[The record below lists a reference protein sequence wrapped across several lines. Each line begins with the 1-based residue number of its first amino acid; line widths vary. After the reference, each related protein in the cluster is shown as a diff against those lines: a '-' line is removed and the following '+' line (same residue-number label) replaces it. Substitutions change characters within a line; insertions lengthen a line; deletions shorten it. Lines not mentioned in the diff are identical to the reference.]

1 MQRNVLR
8 RVIYRFDA
16 FLSRQYGIFPFS
28 DDPDCILRLQKTH
41 ASHRLALSGLVLE
54 PGDAVVGFHLWNE
67 RMPPM
72 PKEGASLGWA
82 AHTRRLFFY
91 SLRLA
96 ADAIRADEEM
106 RQSRALSGAT
116 SIFTPGLKDN
126 GANFFKQAGFIVAP
140 YYRPLGAFGEFWE
153 NFYSWWIIW
162 AYNPG
167 GLKGLGLGH
176 MRRTE
181 IWIAMGEFLE
191 RYGSKEPA
199 SQPGQVAPVRGLP
212 GISA

>member
-28 DDPDCILRLQKTH
+28 DDNDCILRLQKTH
-41 ASHRLALSGLVLE
+41 ATHRLVLPGLVLE
-54 PGDAVVGFHLWNE
+54 PGDTVVGFHLWNE

-72 PKEGASLGWA
+72 PKGGASLAWA
-82 AHTRRLFFY
+82 VHTRRLFFY

-106 RQSRALSGAT
+106 RQSRALGGAT
-116 SIFTPGLKDN
+116 AIFTPEQKDN
-126 GANFFKQAGFIVAP
+126 GAIFFKQAGFTVVP

-191 RYGSKEPA
+191 RYGSKEAA
-199 SQPGQVAPVRGLP
+199 SRPGKHPFAVF
-212 GISA
+212 